1 MNKIFNTGNSTVDA
15 LGEMN
20 FKGNITPLN
29 WYKTILR
36 DNGKPYL
43 LAIVILSEIC
53 YWYRPMEIRDEQS
66 GMVIGYKKRFKEDLL
81 QKNYQQFCEM
91 FGESKRAIK
100 SAMEKL
106 EEMGLIKR
114 ELRNIKFENGM
125 IMNNVQYIHLNEKR
139 LYEVTFCKEE
149 DSSENEN
156 VHMMVQNN
164 VCPPAKVNDNIPQN
178 EVVADDEDDDMLLQ
192 LLSGPITVSSETNTE
207 NTTEIT
213 NENTS
218 ENTYVNNS
226 VYTSKYDSSHQS
238 YPIGKERS
246 EKNGNDLMDRMEAA
260 RRLIKDNI
268 EYEYLSQ
275 DRRFEKELLDEL
287 IEIMAEICVVKG
299 DINICGRLIPHEL
312 IKSRFEKYDMM
323 IMEYVLCSLKN
334 NTSEVRN
341 IRKYLIATLYNAPL
355 TMKNQVTLEVQH
367 DLNRF

>member
-1 MNKIFNTGNSTVDA
+1 MNKIINTGNNTVDA

-43 LAIVILSEIC
+43 LAIVILGEIC
-53 YWYRPMEIRDEQS
+53 YWYRPMEIRDEQT
-66 GMVIGYKKRFKEDLL
+66 GLVIGYRKRFKEDLL
-81 QKNYQQFCEM
+81 QKNYQQFCEL
-91 FGESKRAIK
+91 FGESKRAVK

-106 EEMGLIKR
+106 EEIGLIKR

-149 DSSENEN
+149 EKAENEN

-164 VCPPAKVNDNIPQN
+164 VCPPAKVNDNISQ
-178 EVVADDEDDDMLLQ
+178 EEAVSDDVNDDMLLQ

-207 NTTEIT
+207 STTEIT
-213 NENTS
+213 YENTT
-218 ENTYVNNS
+218 ENTNEKPIA
-226 VYTSKYDSSHQS
+226 YTSGGDSSHPS
-238 YPIGKERS
+238 YPISRDSSG
-246 EKNGNDLMDRMEAA
+246 KNGNDMMDRMEAA
-260 RRLIKDNI
+260 RQLIKDNI
-268 EYEYLSQ
+268 EYEYLSK
-275 DRRFEKELLDEL
+275 DGRFEKEILDEL
-287 IEIMAEICVVKG
+287 IEIMAEICIIKG
-299 DINICGRLIPHEL
+299 DIKICGRVIPHEL

-323 IMEYVLCSLKN
+323 VMEYVLSSLKN
-334 NTSEVRN
+334 TTSDIRD

-367 DLNRF
+367 DFNR